1 MVNSRFIL
9 RLSSL
14 GDVILA
20 SSALEA
26 LTSSKE
32 FKAEK
37 FDWAITK
44 GYSELLYG
52 HPKIHQIYEFDRQTG
67 LRGWIEFCHET
78 WNRHYAEI
86 LDLHGSLRT
95 QVMRML
101 FFYWGCLQPQFKP
114 RWKTISKQRFRLYGY
129 FIFKNFWPK
138 ALRPSPWV
146 ERYTQLA
153 GGTGKE
159 RPNLEH
165 LLKQATLPLDLLA
178 EFQKQTAPLICIMPA
193 SKWNGKKWPVKN
205 YVELLKTAGYF
216 PVVLGDKT
224 DIASKNLC
232 DLLKAAKIPH
242 FSGVGKWNLAQTACI
257 FTISNGYLG
266 SDTGLAH
273 LAEAVG
279 VSAQVISG
287 PTTPDMGFAPW
298 RRESLSIG
306 KSMGCRPC
314 GKDGRYCFRVLNRY
328 ACLKDL
334 SAQTVLAKLIP
345 SDQMS
350 DKNERKK

>member
-1 MVNSRFIL
+1 MVSSRFIL

-26 LTSSKE
+26 LASSRTL
-32 FKAEK
+32 KAEK
-37 FDWAITK
+37 FDWATMK
-44 GYSELLYG
+44 GYSELLKG
-52 HPKIHQIYEFDRQTG
+52 HPKINQIFEFDRATG
-67 LRGWIEFCHET
+67 LRGWIEFCRNA
-78 WNRHYAEI
+78 WNRHYTEI

-95 QVMRML
+95 RVMRML
-101 FFYWGCLQPQFKP
+101 FFYWGCRQPQFKP
-114 RWKTISKQRFRLYGY
+114 RWKTVSKQRFRLYGY
-129 FIFKNFWPK
+129 FIFKNFWSK

-165 LLKQATLPLDLLA
+165 LLRQAKLPSDLLTA
-178 EFQKQTAPLICIMPA
+178 FRQQTAPMICVMPG
-193 SKWNGKKWPVKN
+193 SKWDGKKWPIEN
-205 YVELLKTAGYF
+205 YVELLKNAGYF
-216 PVVLGDKT
+216 PVILGHQT
-224 DIASKNLC
+224 DVESKNLC

-279 VSAQVISG
+279 VPAQVISG

-298 RRESLSIG
+298 RRESVSIG
-306 KSMGCRPC
+306 KSIGCRPC
-314 GKDGRYCFRVLNRY
+314 GKDGRFCFRIANRY

-334 SAQTVLAKLIP
+334 SAQTVLAKLI
-345 SDQMS
+345 SSESLNGQ
-350 DKNERKK
+350 NEL